1 MEEQQVTVLGR
12 TGPVEPGWLRE
23 LRSRS
28 SAGSFAES
36 SLAKLWADADSPSV
50 CDEIARIREA
60 HKQEPSAFEP
70 EDEPL
75 TRDS

>member
-1 MEEQQVTVLGR
+1 MEEQQTTVLGR
-12 TGPVEPGWLRE
+12 TGPVESGWLRE

-28 SAGSFAES
+28 SGNSFAES
-36 SLAKLWADADSPSV
+36 PLAKLWAEADGPSV

-60 HKQEPSAFEP
+60 HEQEASELEP

-75 TRDS
+75 TRDT